1 MKTIKLMLSSVSL
14 VFLSACGGG
23 GGGGS
28 SSASAPSSSAAQQAQ
43 KSIELVVPEGFDF
56 STEREVVVSVDV
68 ASSQSSRGFM
78 SIYTDFNGEVVDYT
92 SQVLRTPIN
101 EDIDFST
108 TLLLPN
114 HVDRVWVEVWYPS
127 AMGSEVKR
135 LVDIENGQVDVI
147 L

>member
-56 STEREVVVSVDV
+56 STEREVVVNVDV
-68 ASSQSSRGFM
+68 GSSQSSRGFM

-114 HVDRVWVEVWYPS
+114 HVDKVWVEVWYPS

-135 LVDIENGQVDVI
+135 LVDINNGQVDVV

>member
-56 STEREVVVSVDV
+56 STEREVVVNVDV
-68 ASSQSSRGFM
+68 GSSQSSRGFM

-114 HVDRVWVEVWYPS
+114 HVDKVWVEVWYPS

-135 LVDIENGQVDVI
+135 LVDINNGQIDVV